1 MTEAFREDIS
11 NSFKKL
17 QGNMDKQVEVLK
29 EETNPL
35 KNTGKYKQAGEG
47 IEQSSQRP
55 KYGIRNNKEN
65 TNGVN
70 PGDGQIRI
78 GATKHHQQNT

>member
-35 KNTGKYKQAGEG
+35 KNTGKYKQ
-47 IEQSSQRP
+47 
-55 KYGIRNNKEN
+55 
-65 TNGVN
+65 
-70 PGDGQIRI
+70 
-78 GATKHHQQNT
+78 